1 MQKPLLRHPFPPPSQ
16 LVWVSTALAPRQ
28 WLSDQNMEWMGLLS
42 LPMLFHA
49 WPYCTNRLW
58 IDLFYMRFIDL
69 FFPKREKCF
78 KSSSAIVSQ
87 VPSVMT
93 QALPQ
98 KLVVLASTISSYTV
112 QRDKGRVIDSMWVLR
127 EEIPNKL
134 LCGERVRIEVLSVAE
149 LEYLWRIRSQSV
161 HHVFWIKECNHA
173 IVSISTTQKKKKKER
188 LIMFSYRAVWTIFQ
202 LHTGLHTEQ
211 VWTKTLS
218 NKEKKIVESLC
229 MFGNDPL
236 EYVNHYI

>member
-1 MQKPLLRHPFPPPSQ
+1 MLGRGRTKENGCVSHFAIGFISEAENANPLNLSTMQKPLLRHPFPPPSL

-78 KSSSAIVSQ
+78 KSSSAIVSL

-161 HHVFWIKECNHA
+161 HHVFWIKECNNA
-173 IVSISTTQKKKKKER
+173 IVSISTTQKKKRKK
-188 LIMFSYRAVWTIFQ
+188 
-202 LHTGLHTEQ
+202 
-211 VWTKTLS
+211 KTHMHHVF
-218 NKEKKIVESLC
+218 I
-229 MFGNDPL
+229 
-236 EYVNHYI
+236 